1 MANIVLT
8 EAYNYAGTLNVD
20 FSRNRDRWIFL
31 LDSYVGGDDY
41 RLGSYLVKYTNETGA
56 EYQARCRSTPLD
68 NHCRSVISVYV
79 SFLFREEPKRE
90 FGSIETDPMLE
101 DFLLDADMDGRSFNA
116 FMKEVSI
123 WSSVFGHCWVLMT
136 KPSIAAETLAD
147 QLAEGVRP
155 YVNVLTPLVVTDW
168 RWSRRANGRYDIVYF
183 KYIEDVNDSV
193 TTIREWTPEFIRTY
207 EANNI
212 TREALLVAEE
222 INELGRVPVVLV
234 YNERSQVRGIGISDI
249 TDIADQQRAIYNE
262 MSEVEQSVRL
272 EGHPSLVVTPDT
284 QVGAGAGAI
293 IMMGTDLDP
302 GLRPYMLNAD
312 ATPINMI
319 YESINNRVKM
329 IDRMANTGSVRG
341 TEISQMS
348 GIAMETEFQLLNA
361 KLSEKADNLELAEE
375 QIWQLW
381 SLYQSQ
387 TWDGEIEYPGSFNI
401 RDTGREVAQLVTA
414 KSAATDPVVF
424 RVIDEQLMELLDE
437 EYTRLPF
444 IDPNPQP
451 GRTYPDGQAI
461 PDSLPAAYQLATMP
475 DVPPGENCG
484 NCEYYKPGELYCT
497 KFDAPVRA
505 VYWCAKWEPVEE
517 EYAS

>member
-8 EAYNYAGTLNVD
+8 EAYNYAGTLNSD

-41 RLGSYLVKYTNETGA
+41 RLGNYLVKYTNETGA

-68 NHCRSVISVYV
+68 NHCRSVISVYI
-79 SFLFREEPKRE
+79 SFLFREQPKRE
-90 FGSIETDPMLE
+90 FGTIESDPMLQ
-101 DFLLDADMDGRSFNA
+101 DFLADADMDGRSFNS

-136 KPSIAAETLAD
+136 KPGTAAETLAD
-147 QLAEGVRP
+147 QLAQGVRP
-155 YVNVLTPLVVTDW
+155 YVNLLTPLVVTDW
-168 RWSRRANGRYDIVYF
+168 RWERRANGRYDIVYF

-193 TTIREWTPEFIRTY
+193 TTIREWTPDFIRTY

-212 TREALLVAEE
+212 KREAVMVTEE

-234 YNERSQVRGIGISDI
+234 YNERSQVRGMGISDI

-284 QVGAGAGAI
+284 QIGAGAGAI

-302 GLRPYMLNAD
+302 GLKPYMLNAD

-319 YESINNRVKM
+319 YESINNRVNM

-387 TWDGEIEYPGSFNI
+387 TWTGSIEYPGSFNI

-414 KSAATDPVVF
+414 RTAATDPVVY
-424 RVIDEQLMELLDE
+424 RVIDQHLLELLGEESDLLPDAVTVQSGTGQEQHPSLTALSAADRQAHLQEMLMEGYTNDE
-437 EYTRLPF
+437 ILALHPEITLQDI
-444 IDPNPQP
+444 IDA
-451 GRTYPDGQAI
+451 G
-461 PDSLPAAYQLATMP
+461 AAA
-475 DVPPGENCG
+475 
-484 NCEYYKPGELYCT
+484 
-497 KFDAPVRA
+497 A
-505 VYWCAKWEPVEE
+505 
-517 EYAS
+517 ASN